1 MSSLKRIS
9 ELVFAGPATPEQLT
23 EYKEIFLKSVFDSS
37 ALQPSDDWITFTNQN
52 GQYQLTISPQK
63 DLHHTWYARRIDPL
77 YIRYAS
83 LAEYNKQVEKMFA
96 EKSFY
101 GIKDADGLHSLV
113 NQVKQGGFGVD
124 YFYPS
129 ILRMVAYY
137 WYTIATKQMFNNGN
151 KRTAFVVALA
161 FLKNNGYS
169 LNDLTT
175 DDLYQISM
183 NLARSEMSYEDLF
196 AFLQQRARINLNWN
210 NETLRKE

>member
-1 MSSLKRIS
+1 MNSLKRVS

-23 EYKEIFLKSVFDSS
+23 EFKEIFLKSAFASS
-37 ALQPSDDWITFTNQN
+37 ALQPNDDWITFTNQDE
-52 GQYQLTISPQK
+52 QYQLTISPHK
-63 DLHHTWYARRIDPL
+63 DLQHTWYARRIAPL
-77 YIRYAS
+77 YVRYTS
-83 LAEYNKQVEKMFA
+83 LAEYNKQAEKMFA

-129 ILRMVAYY
+129 ILRMAAYY

-161 FLKNNGYS
+161 FLENNGYS
-169 LNDLTT
+169 LSDLTT

-183 NLARSEMSYEDLF
+183 NLARSEMSSEDLF

>member
-1 MSSLKRIS
+1 MNSLKRVS

-23 EYKEIFLKSVFDSS
+23 EFKEIFLKSAFASS
-37 ALQPSDDWITFTNQN
+37 ALQPNDDWITFTNQDE
-52 GQYQLTISPQK
+52 QYQLTISPHK
-63 DLHHTWYARRIDPL
+63 DLQHTWYARRIDPL
-77 YIRYAS
+77 YVRYTS
-83 LAEYNKQVEKMFA
+83 LAEYNKQAEKMFA

-101 GIKDADGLHSLV
+101 GIKDADGLRSLV

-129 ILRMVAYY
+129 ILRMAAYY

-169 LNDLTT
+169 LNNLST
-175 DDLYQISM
+175 DDLYQTSM
-183 NLARSEMSYEDLF
+183 TLARSEMSYEELL